1 MKIIS
6 YLSLFLLVFDLHFPY
21 LKGVGSAPFS
31 ALLSFLCLVFTGS
44 KSRTK
49 DIIRQYRYII
59 FSFLLMFLYVF
70 IRIALDIFYDVT
82 YLGSLI
88 RVLVILFASILY
100 LCTFNNDNLANKLIN
115 IFFINSIVS
124 LFVGTYTEYQ
134 EVINIFKDSSSI
146 ELIGYTTYRNS
157 FLSGSGY
164 FGIGAAYGLFLSFF
178 ISYFYE
184 NRKSLGNF
192 ILIKLFLIFIAGV
205 FAARTVFFCVALS
218 IFYLLFIKRRLS
230 IIFLCLIVVLVGAF
244 LLDLEMFSPHKAW
257 LLEFFQHGTDTA
269 SLRSLL
275 DAESSK
281 FPDNAI
287 TILFGDGRYYYD
299 DGSYY
304 MHTDIGYLRNIF
316 FGGIFLIIFIIS
328 ILLILSLYSNSIMYL
343 VLILPVCLLLHYKG
357 VFMYNNPAC
366 VPLLIF
372 IAYILRNSR
381 KENNT

>member
-1 MKIIS
+1 M
-6 YLSLFLLVFDLHFPY
+6 
-21 LKGVGSAPFS
+21 
-31 ALLSFLCLVFTGS
+31 
-44 KSRTK
+44 
-49 DIIRQYRYII
+49 
-59 FSFLLMFLYVF
+59 
-70 IRIALDIFYDVT
+70 
-82 YLGSLI
+82 
-88 RVLVILFASILY
+88 
-100 LCTFNNDNLANKLIN
+100 
-115 IFFINSIVS
+115 
-124 LFVGTYTEYQ
+124 
-134 EVINIFKDSSSI
+134 
-146 ELIGYTTYRNS
+146 
-157 FLSGSGY
+157 
-164 FGIGAAYGLFLSFF
+164 
-178 ISYFYE
+178 
-184 NRKSLGNF
+184 
-192 ILIKLFLIFIAGV
+192 
-205 FAARTVFFCVALS
+205 
-218 IFYLLFIKRRLS
+218 
-230 IIFLCLIVVLVGAF
+230 LVGAF

-287 TILFGDGRYYYD
+287 TLLFGDGRYYYD